1 MGWPF
6 KDKGPGWKKGWTEQ
20 AITSISA
27 PPLPLLSIF
36 GIICV
41 LLMVSSYINLKREV
55 HHTVFNLKLF
65 LLFLPVML
73 IFAAQFLSK
82 CERLVVPYVRTK
94 RDLFGCDVWL
104 VLGRLSS
111 QTCFRKPFHIFQA
124 FPPKAGQAFPPK
136 AGQGEDL

>member
-1 MGWPF
+1 MGWLF

-55 HHTVFNLKLF
+55 HHTVFNLKMF

-94 RDLFGCDVWL
+94 RDLVRRTWDLPWGMIMVVVVLL
-104 VLGRLSS
+104 VMLSYQS
-111 QTCFRKPFHIFQA
+111 YFHSMWSPNIWRSVY
-124 FPPKAGQAFPPK
+124 
-136 AGQGEDL
+136 L